1 MTAPVDLRTST
12 ADNVRADF
20 RAARLLQAGR
30 ASELSERELPRIGD
44 RIGNTL
50 NGDSGLA
57 RTFVPMQ
64 SERCPATIYRL
75 LQRNDTIVSLAQMH
89 FRREPEL
96 AAEGVRTV
104 LIKYRRSAKRD
115 PCSICAL
122 YFEHES
128 EVIGREA
135 IRKVLEAAG
144 FYNPLI

>member
-1 MTAPVDLRTST
+1 MTVPVDLRLST
-12 ADNVRADF
+12 ADNVRADY
-20 RAARLLQAGR
+20 RAAHLLHDGR
-30 ASELSERELPRIGD
+30 ASELSERELRRIGD
-44 RIGNTL
+44 RLICTL
-50 NGDSGLA
+50 KGESGLA

-104 LIKYRRSAKRD
+104 LIKYRRSAGRD
-115 PCSICAL
+115 LCSISAL